1 LPLPGGGSSGN
12 PALPLELRNAA
23 SRFPVVIYT
32 GVDCVPCVSARSLL
46 TRRGVPFTEKTVSSE
61 EDIKALQAMAGVAR
75 VPFATIGSQ
84 HVRGFSETEWTEYLD
99 AAGYPKASQLPPS
112 WRNPAPTPLVAVQ
125 SQPKAADAA
134 SEAPTRA
141 EAPQPSG
148 PSPENPAGIR
158 F

>member
-1 LPLPGGGSSGN
+1 
-12 PALPLELRNAA
+12 
-23 SRFPVVIYT
+23 
-32 GVDCVPCVSARSLL
+32 
-46 TRRGVPFTEKTVSSE
+46 
-61 EDIKALQAMAGVAR
+61 
-75 VPFATIGSQ
+75 
-84 HVRGFSETEWTEYLD
+84 
-99 AAGYPKASQLPPS
+99 
-112 WRNPAPTPLVAVQ
+112 VAVQ